1 MAFHSKSN
9 MICAWAAVRA
19 DNSSLY
25 ESYNVSSISDS
36 GSGRQKLNLTTAVT
50 SNTYGILGTATCG
63 SGAHNYQNRGQII
76 TCFQTTSSSS
86 SAVPYAIEYSGNNG
100 AGATSH
106 ITIMVVGRL

>member
-1 MAFHSKSN
+1 MAVHSKSN
-9 MICAWAAVRA
+9 MICAWAALRA

-25 ESYNVSSISDS
+25 ESYNVTSISDS
-36 GSGRQKLNLTTAVT
+36 GSGKQKLNLTTPVT

-76 TCFQTTSSSS
+76 TCFDTTSSST
-86 SAVPYAIEYSGNNG
+86 SAVPYAIEYASNNSP
-100 AGATSH
+100 GATSH

>member
-9 MICAWAAVRA
+9 MICAWAALRA

-50 SNTYGILGTATCG
+50 SNTYGILGKDTCG
-63 SGAHNYQNRGQII
+63 S
-76 TCFQTTSSSS
+76 
-86 SAVPYAIEYSGNNG
+86 
-100 AGATSH
+100 
-106 ITIMVVGRL
+106 